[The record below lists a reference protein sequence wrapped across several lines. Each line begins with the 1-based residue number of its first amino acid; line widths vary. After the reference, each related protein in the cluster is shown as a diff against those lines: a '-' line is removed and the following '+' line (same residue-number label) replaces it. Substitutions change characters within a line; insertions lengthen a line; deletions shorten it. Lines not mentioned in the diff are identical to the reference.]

1 MVANEID
8 HLDKEG
14 FAAYPCIKALT
25 RDIHRYQREKGH
37 RKVPL
42 IYSNKDWRAKKT
54 YYVTMFFPE
63 AMMSTFF
70 PPDNL
75 QDQGGR
81 ERQDI
86 ANYLTCE
93 LESGDDVLDAFG
105 LNAYSWCDPA
115 TWRLQGLEI
124 NAINE

>member
-1 MVANEID
+1 MV
-8 HLDKEG
+8 
-14 FAAYPCIKALT
+14 F
-25 RDIHRYQREKGH
+25 RDIIDVHIFSPQ
-37 RKVPL
+37 
-42 IYSNKDWRAKKT
+42 IT
-54 YYVTMFFPE
+54 
-63 AMMSTFF
+63 
-70 PPDNL
+70 L

-93 LESGDDVLDAFG
+93 LESPDDVVDAFG